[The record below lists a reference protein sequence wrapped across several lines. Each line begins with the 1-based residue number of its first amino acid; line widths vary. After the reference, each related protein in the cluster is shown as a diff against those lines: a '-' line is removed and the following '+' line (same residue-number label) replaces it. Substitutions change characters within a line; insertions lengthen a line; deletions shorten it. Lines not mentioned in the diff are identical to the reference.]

1 MNEEPTPISTTDPD
15 PDELESGEGLW
26 PRLLAW
32 LRTWK
37 GVTAIVVCVIVV
49 AAGLNA
55 RAIYGRAKV
64 WRSTRL
70 IAQSEEAGGRGDEGQ
85 QLRLL
90 REAMVLT
97 PSAPVT
103 LRAAAKL
110 SEKRG
115 EPAVWAFYERL
126 LATGQATTEDRIHAC
141 RAAFLTGK
149 ANEGRRLLE
158 ELRADKGTRELPT
171 VLALEAQRLASDNS
185 WEEATSLAR
194 QAAEAP
200 GDRALEQLVLA
211 SLLLRSGERA
221 EESQR
226 TTQWTEALDLL
237 SRVALRADDVAIQAL
252 TTLVTLARQPATA
265 PLFAGRDS
273 GAWVEAAERNLA
285 ANARLKITAW
295 DLHLAARP
303 AESASICDA
312 FLVKWRSEEL
322 PQQLEAA
329 RWLNQHGKP
338 DLSLELSGP
347 HKGLSSE
354 WLLVHLDG
362 LAASGRWD
370 TVLALLEAPNSESA
384 AIPASLRAL
393 FAMRARTELHQSFDR
408 ADVWREIQISLR
420 NETVRDQL
428 YVAQYAEKMGERAQA
443 VPIYRRLL
451 DQSKGELS
459 ASQTLSPDERL
470 TCYSGLIRSVPAAAP
485 AAELLPL
492 FQGLHRDFP
501 EVEEAAN
508 DAIYL
513 ELLTERTDL
522 QMKTELTRLLERHP
536 EMLAYR
542 TTLALYELRAGNP
555 AGAAKVYDGWQI
567 DWASAQDRF
576 KAVRIAVLEA
586 TGQSEAAK
594 ALRGTLG
601 GETLRPEE
609 TALLEANR

>member
-1 MNEEPTPISTTDPD
+1 MNEDPTPISTTEPD

-37 GVTAIVVCVIVV
+37 GVTAIVVCLIVV
-49 AAGLNA
+49 TAGLNA

-70 IAQSEEAGGRGDEGQ
+70 IAQSDEAGRRGDEGQ

-103 LRAAAKL
+103 LRAAAKF

-126 LATGQATTEDRIHAC
+126 LTTGQATTDDRIHAC
-141 RAAFLTGK
+141 RAAFLTRK
-149 ANEGRRLLE
+149 LNEGRRLLE

-171 VLALEAQRLASDNS
+171 VLALEAQRLAADNS
-185 WEEATSLAR
+185 WEEAMTLAR

-200 GDRALEQLVLA
+200 GDHALEQLVLA

-221 EESQR
+221 AEEQR
-226 TTQWTEALDLL
+226 NAQWTEALDLL
-237 SRVALRADDVAIQAL
+237 SRVALRADEVAIQAL

-265 PLFAGRDS
+265 PLFASRDS
-273 GAWVEAAERNLA
+273 GAWVEAAERNPA

-295 DLHLAARP
+295 DMHLAARP
-303 AESASICDA
+303 ADTGSIYEA
-312 FLVKWRSEEL
+312 FLVKWRGAEL

-347 HKGLSSE
+347 HKALSSE

-370 TVLALLEAPNSESA
+370 TVPD
-384 AIPASLRAL
+384 ASRGAEQ
-393 FAMRARTELHQSFDR
+393 RIRRDSHQ
-408 ADVWREIQISLR
+408 
-420 NETVRDQL
+420 
-428 YVAQYAEKMGERAQA
+428 
-443 VPIYRRLL
+443 
-451 DQSKGELS
+451 
-459 ASQTLSPDERL
+459 
-470 TCYSGLIRSVPAAAP
+470 
-485 AAELLPL
+485 
-492 FQGLHRDFP
+492 
-501 EVEEAAN
+501 
-508 DAIYL
+508 
-513 ELLTERTDL
+513 
-522 QMKTELTRLLERHP
+522 
-536 EMLAYR
+536 
-542 TTLALYELRAGNP
+542 P
-555 AGAAKVYDGWQI
+555 AGALRHAGP
-567 DWASAQDRF
+567 DRV
-576 KAVRIAVLEA
+576 APVLR
-586 TGQSEAAK
+586 S
-594 ALRGTLG
+594 R
-601 GETLRPEE
+601 
-609 TALLEANR
+609 